1 MKELS
6 IEVLAHDALAD
17 RDLDLLRRL
26 FDREYL
32 ETFGPWDPE
41 QPYGYAGH
49 DTHVIAR
56 SSDGG
61 IVAHV
66 GWAHRTVGVGESEVR
81 IAGVGGVLVSQG
93 AREGGLGRALMARA
107 AESMVDDGRIEFG
120 YLGCREEV
128 VPFYISCGWQRIA
141 ATEHSVSRTGT
152 PFSVEPGPPLLV
164 LPVADDRH
172 WPTGSIDLRGR
183 AW

>member
-1 MKELS
+1 MEQYP
-6 IEVLAHDALAD
+6 IEVVAHDALAG
-17 RDLDLLRRL
+17 RELDLLRLL

-56 SSDGG
+56 AINGG

-66 GWAHRTVGVGESEVR
+66 GWAHRVIGVGESDVS
-81 IAGVGGVLVSQG
+81 IAGVGGVLVSEG
-93 AREGGLGRALMARA
+93 ARGASLGRRLMARA
-107 AESMVDDGRIEFG
+107 AETMADDGRIEFG

-128 VPFYISCGWQRIA
+128 VPFYVSCGWQRIA
-141 ATEHSVSRTGT
+141 ATEHSVSRTGIPVT
-152 PFSVEPGPPLLV
+152 VEPGPPLLV
-164 LPVADDRH
+164 LPVADDRL

>member
-1 MKELS
+1 MKRFS
-6 IEVLAHDALAD
+6 IEVLVHEALTG
-17 RDLDLLRRL
+17 RDLELLRLL

-32 ETFGPWDPE
+32 KAFGPWNPE

-56 SSDGG
+56 ASDGG

-66 GWAHRTVGVGESEVR
+66 GWAHRMIGVGESEVS

-93 AREGGLGRALMARA
+93 ARGAGLGQRLMARA
-107 AESMVDDGRIEFG
+107 AESMADDGRIEFG

-128 VPFYISCGWQRIA
+128 VPFYLSCGWRRIA

-152 PFSVEPGPPLLV
+152 PVTMEPGPPLLV
-164 LPVADDRH
+164 LPVADDRP

>member
-6 IEVLAHDALAD
+6 IEVLAHDALAG
-17 RDLDLLRRL
+17 RDLDLLHLL

-32 ETFGPWDPE
+32 EAFGPWGPE
-41 QPYGYAGH
+41 QPYGYTGH

-56 SSDGG
+56 ANDGG

-66 GWAHRTVGVGESEVR
+66 GWAHRMIGVGETEMR
-81 IAGVGGVLVSQG
+81 IAGVGGVLVSRG

-107 AESMVDDGRIEFG
+107 AESMAEDGRIDFG

-128 VPFYISCGWQRIA
+128 VPFYVSCGWQRIA
-141 ATEHSVSRTGT
+141 ATEHSLSRAGT
-152 PFSVEPGPPLLV
+152 PVTVEPGPPLLV
-164 LPVADDRH
+164 LPVADDRL